1 MFNTI
6 HWKWLATLLGIMGA
20 IMVSLNIPAIT
31 RFGFIPFL
39 ISSIIWI
46 FAAFKMKENSLIA
59 LNATF
64 IIINILGIYRWM
76 F

>member
-1 MFNTI
+1 MYKVLY
-6 HWKWLATLLGIMGA
+6 WKWLATFLGIIGA
-20 IMVSLNIPAIT
+20 VMVSLNIPDIT
-31 RFGFIPFL
+31 RYGFLPFL

-46 FAAFKMKENSLIA
+46 FVAFGMKENSLIA

-64 IIINILGIYRWM
+64 IVINIVGIYRWL